1 MVKRTTILAILFVT
15 STGAA
20 ASEALKYVGAYE
32 CQATA
37 INEETVKACAILE
50 PQMATRASEAF
61 AKWLARNSAKAE
73 AAAVACT
80 AQMQMLSET
89 AANKEEVD
97 YLRKQ
102 LVDLRREI
110 IDSFRDRIS
119 REGSSVCEDALRQL
133 ENGTGAMDFK

>member
-1 MVKRTTILAILFVT
+1 MVKRIAILAILFVA

-37 INEETVKACAILE
+37 INEEMVNACATLE

-73 AAAVACT
+73 AAAACT
-80 AQMQMLSET
+80 DQMQMLSKDAVNT
-89 AANKEEVD
+89 EEVD

-110 IDSFRDRIS
+110 IDSFRERIS
-119 REGSSVCEDALRQL
+119 REGSCVCEGALQQL

>member
-1 MVKRTTILAILFVT
+1 MVKRMAILAILFVA

-37 INEETVKACAILE
+37 INEEMVNACATLQ

-61 AKWLARNSAKAE
+61 AKWSVKNSAKAE
-73 AAAVACT
+73 AAAACT
-80 AQMQMLSET
+80 DQMQMLSKDV
-89 AANKEEVD
+89 ANKEEVD

-110 IDSFRDRIS
+110 IDSFRERIS

>member
-1 MVKRTTILAILFVT
+1 MVKRAAILAILFVA

-37 INEETVKACAILE
+37 INEEMVNACATLE
-50 PQMATRASEAF
+50 PQIATRASEAF
-61 AKWLARNSAKAE
+61 SKWLARNSAKAE
-73 AAAVACT
+73 AAAAACT
-80 AQMQMLSET
+80 EQMQMLSED
-89 AANKEEVD
+89 AANKEEVE

-110 IDSFRDRIS
+110 IDSFRERIS
-119 REGSSVCEDALRQL
+119 MEGSSVCEGALRQL
-133 ENGTGAMDFK
+133 ENGSGAMDFK

>member
-1 MVKRTTILAILFVT
+1 MVKRTAILAILFVA

-37 INEETVKACAILE
+37 INEEIVKACATLD
-50 PQMATRASEAF
+50 PQMATIASEAF

-73 AAAVACT
+73 AAAAAC
-80 AQMQMLSET
+80 ADQMQMLSKDAE
-89 AANKEEVD
+89 NKEEVD

-110 IDSFRDRIS
+110 IDSFRERIS
-119 REGSSVCEDALRQL
+119 REGSSVCEGALRQL
-133 ENGTGAMDFK
+133 ETGTGAIDFK

>member
-1 MVKRTTILAILFVT
+1 MVKRTAILVILFVA
-15 STGAA
+15 SAGAA

-37 INEETVKACAILE
+37 INEEMVNACATLQ

-61 AKWLARNSAKAE
+61 SKWLARNSAKAKA
-73 AAAVACT
+73 AAAVCT
-80 AQMQMLSET
+80 DQMQMLSKD

-110 IDSFRDRIS
+110 IDSFREQIS
-119 REGSSVCEDALRQL
+119 REGSSVCEGALRQL